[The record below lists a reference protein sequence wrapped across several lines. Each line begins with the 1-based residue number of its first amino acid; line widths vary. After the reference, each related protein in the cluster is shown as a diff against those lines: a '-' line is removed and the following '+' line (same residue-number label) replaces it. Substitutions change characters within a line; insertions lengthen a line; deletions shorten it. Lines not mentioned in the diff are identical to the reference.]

1 MKKSPWDN
9 HKIVNYYSNQRSKFS
24 ELYNSEKKLLKKI
37 SFKKKKISILDFGCA
52 TVDVFIKFLTKNL
65 EI

>member
-24 ELYNSEKKLLKKI
+24 DLYNSEKKMLKKI
-37 SFKKKKISILDFGCA
+37 SFKKKNFN
-52 TVDVFIKFLTKNL
+52 T
-65 EI
+65 